1 MYIYSMEN
9 FPPFSQYLFAPDEVY
24 LSDTTFDNTVGFLKF
39 IAADPDENLSLE
51 NEILVFELKEGVFIR
66 TQNRDWCQRLTSLA
80 QNPVQDYPRLKLF
93 PAKKLDDLARTYR
106 QPLDAFGDYRLVRW
120 KVGF

>member
-1 MYIYSMEN
+1 MENN
-9 FPPFSQYLFAPDEVY
+9 FPPMHHFFPPDAIF
-24 LSDTTFDNTVGFLKF
+24 LSDTTFGNTVGFLKF
-39 IAADPDENLSLE
+39 IAAEPDENLSLD

-66 TQNRDWCQRLTSLA
+66 TQNRDWATRLSGLA
-80 QNPVQDYPRLKLF
+80 EQPVEDFPRLKPF
-93 PAKKLDDLARTYR
+93 PAKKLDDLARNYR